1 MSEFESLVADM
12 LRDKMDMLFNKAYAK
27 AYKNASSELSAGE
40 DWCIYNGL
48 VSAMSVVKEF
58 LLGDSDSDSTD
69 ENKDETIADGE

>member
-58 LLGDSDSDSTD
+58 LLGDSTD
-69 ENKDETIADGE
+69 ENKDDETIADGE

>member
-12 LRDKMDMLFNKAYAK
+12 LRDKMDMLFDKAYAK

-58 LLGDSDSDSTD
+58 LLGDSDSTD
-69 ENKDETIADGE
+69 ETTADGE